1 MKDRF
6 QMATAAQ
13 YDWVGKVFGV
23 TFGTRGQ
30 AGGGDLM
37 LDERLG
43 DAKAQ
48 LAILVKAG
56 DPAARELGARV
67 VAVNK
72 SVTGKSPDAAMAMDE
87 LENALMNAVKA
98 MRMREVASLTNVSI
112 DFRKLLIDWHAA
124 QKAAEANIAA
134 LGDAYLNDDEVREDP
149 RFHLVEEAI
158 SDLPTIL
165 PSFGDQL
172 DTDINAILNHG
183 GKSPEKL
190 RAGLATLASYR
201 AKLQGAA
208 ELAAVEKAARQ
219 DLGGDFRVFA
229 TLSEAIEKVEASLNK
244 IAA

>member
-1 MKDRF
+1 MP
-6 QMATAAQ
+6 TAAQ
-13 YDWVGKVFGV
+13 NAWVGKVLGLTV
-23 TFGTRGQ
+23 GTGEQ
-30 AGGGDLM
+30 VGGDDAM

-56 DPAARELGARV
+56 DPAARELGARF

-72 SVTGKSPDAAMAMDE
+72 TVTDKSPDAAKAMDE

-98 MRMREVASLTNVSI
+98 MRMREVAGLTNVSV
-112 DFRKLLIDWHAA
+112 DFRKVLIDWHAA
-124 QKAAEANIAA
+124 QKVAEENIVA
-134 LGDAYLNDDEVREDP
+134 LGDAYLNDEDVREDP

-158 SDLPTIL
+158 GDLPTIL

-172 DTDINAILNHG
+172 DTDINAILNDG
-183 GKSPEKL
+183 GKSPGKV
-190 RAGLATLASYR
+190 RDGLATLASYR

-208 ELAAVEKAARQ
+208 ELAAVEKAATQ

-229 TLSEAIEKVEASLNK
+229 TLSEAIEKVEASLKK